1 MQRLAPPSLTERARA
16 IRSSVADRVAVP
28 PAAVMAA
35 LAVMVS
41 LLTPAEASRFLP
53 TDLDGMVDAS
63 AMIIEGEV
71 TAVDIAAGHSVAGY
85 GEPRTRVTLRVERLF
100 AGASPGSLLEFALPM
115 GLLPDGT
122 VLDIAEAPR
131 FAPGERY
138 LVFYKRGDWNITP
151 VAGWSR
157 GLYRAVEV
165 DGRAMFASANGHCVA
180 GVGPAGFALGARVTR
195 PVGPPGFGESGGI
208 EAVSGAATACLSA
221 DEVRSRLAGYL
232 GAEAIMGSPAWSTA
246 PARNIL
252 STVLMPDMQR
262 AAAAKR
268 PMAPVE
274 ALCSGDD
281 PACVSGVQP

>member
-1 MQRLAPPSLTERARA
+1 MHRLAPPSPTERARA
-16 IRSSVADRVAVP
+16 LGSSVVDRVAVP

-35 LAVMVS
+35 LAVMVA
-41 LLTPAEASRFLP
+41 LLTPAEASRYLP

-63 AMIIEGEV
+63 AMIVEGEV
-71 TAVDIAAGHSVAGY
+71 TAVDIAAGHV
-85 GEPRTRVTLRVERLF
+85 EPRTRVTLRVERLF
-100 AGASPGSLLEFALPM
+100 AGVSPGSLLEFALPM

-138 LVFYKRGDWNITP
+138 LLFYKRGAWNITP

-180 GVGPAGFALGARVTR
+180 GVGPAGFALGARVAR
-195 PVGPPGFGESGGI
+195 PVGPPGFGVSHGV
-208 EAVSGAATACLSA
+208 EAVSGAGTACLSA
-221 DEVRSRLAGYL
+221 DEVRARLAGYL
-232 GAEAIMGSPAWSTA
+232 GADAIDGAPVWSAT

-262 AAAAKR
+262 AAATQR

-274 ALCSGDD
+274 ALCSGDE
-281 PACVSGVQP
+281 PACAGGVQP